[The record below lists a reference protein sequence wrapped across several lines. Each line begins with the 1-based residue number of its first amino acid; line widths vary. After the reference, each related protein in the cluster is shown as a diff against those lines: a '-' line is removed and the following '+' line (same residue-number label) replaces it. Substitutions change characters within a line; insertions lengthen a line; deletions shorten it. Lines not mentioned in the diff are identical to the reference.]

1 MLNTL
6 NCYFKSDADLDNKFF
21 LFTLAFKVRFY
32 SGNFKCSKPGGH
44 VCKHALSAQEDKSVK
59 LNPREAA
66 TTFVLRRPGL
76 NHHVNS
82 VSFEVDG
89 RRGTYLVKDGTKFI
103 VATVDGTKLF
113 GKSIFCSSR
122 KKRGA
127 KCQVSYRS
135 QLWLVIISEF
145 EQIK

>member
-1 MLNTL
+1 M
-6 NCYFKSDADLDNKFF
+6 
-21 LFTLAFKVRFY
+21 
-32 SGNFKCSKPGGH
+32 
-44 VCKHALSAQEDKSVK
+44 
-59 LNPREAA
+59 
-66 TTFVLRRPGL
+66 
-76 NHHVNS
+76 NS

-103 VATVDGTKLF
+103 IATADGTKLF